1 MCTRKNLNSE
11 AALGHLGPIVPNHL
25 LKAHAHRPAR
35 LPLERG
41 LGARGVRSA
50 LLRIILWQALVD
62 NIDAAGRRDAVV
74 GALHVLDDVADEVR
88 ELEDGELVAVAEVDR
103 PRLARVH
110 QRDQAVDQVVDVLE
124 RARLR
129 AVAVHG
135 QVLAAE
141 GLHDKVGDDAAVERV
156 HCVRACVDRA
166 VIRDVVRKGEMET
179 HCAGRRC

>member
-1 MCTRKNLNSE
+1 MSIKTSVTGAVLGFWCGWDKVNSE
-11 AALGHLGPIVPNHL
+11 AALGHLGLVVPDHL
-25 LKAHAHRPAR
+25 LKTHAHRPAR

-41 LGARGVRSA
+41 LGARGVRAA
-50 LLRIILWQALVD
+50 LLRVVLRQALVD
-62 NIDAAGRRDAVV
+62 DVDPAGRGDAV
-74 GALHVLDDVADEVR
+74 GALHVLDNVADEAG

-110 QRDQAVDQVVDVLE
+110 ERDQAVDEVVDVLE

-135 QVLAAE
+135 QVLAAQ

-156 HCVRACVDRA
+156 HCA
-166 VIRDVVRKGEMET
+166 
-179 HCAGRRC
+179 RRIEP